1 VDRKEI
7 RKLVK
12 SHFWQL
18 LKKEGYKKYK
28 SSMFTKISKDNVL
41 QIVYLE
47 FGSIGFSCRIAL
59 QPLYIIKHIH
69 GINLALGNRLTRFKM
84 VGGEFWSY
92 KDNPMEG
99 IKKFEYLLFKN
110 GLPWLEEYSNP
121 RSIIKFIEK
130 KEFNEYGLN
139 LFWDYFQKQYQGFS
153 HLYIGEIDK
162 GVNCLRKMI
171 GEISEDAVDFM
182 HVYKKNI
189 EKFIETIENKP
200 ELLPQ
205 ILNDVIE
212 DNKKEMKL

>member
-28 SSMFTKISKDNVL
+28 SSTFTKISKDNVL

-47 FGSIGFSCRIAL
+47 FGSIGFTCGVAL
-59 QPLYIIKHIH
+59 YPLYII
-69 GINLALGNRLTRFKM
+69 GYRYGYNLALGERLTRFKM
-84 VGGEFWSY
+84 VGREFWLY
-92 KDNPMEG
+92 ENNPMEG

-121 RSIIKFIEK
+121 KNIIKFISGY
-130 KEFNEYGLN
+130 EFKEYGII
-139 LFWDYFQKQYQGFS
+139 LFDTFFQKQYQGFS
-153 HLYIGEIDK
+153 YLYIGEIDK

-189 EKFIETIENKP
+189 EQFIETIENKP